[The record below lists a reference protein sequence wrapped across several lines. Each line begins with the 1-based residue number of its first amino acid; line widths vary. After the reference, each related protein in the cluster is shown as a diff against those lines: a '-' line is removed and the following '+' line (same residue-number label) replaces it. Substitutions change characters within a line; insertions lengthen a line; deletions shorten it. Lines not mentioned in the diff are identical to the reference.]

1 MKNVLQ
7 NYGSPV
13 SQQAVLFEMLKIN
26 KRLRR
31 LEIRNFIYERCFDL
45 MVSAMRVGSIPGHDR
60 IRVVFLS
67 LGKALYLH
75 SVSLHHN
82 LRHFRG
88 STTF

>member
-1 MKNVLQ
+1 M
-7 NYGSPV
+7 